1 VTEGAL
7 LRPGET
13 CWRIEPA
20 TRVKVLVA
28 DQDYF
33 AALSEALSA
42 ARRSILILGW
52 AFDPRTRLA
61 PDGGW
66 QSPASDEIGRTLIA
80 LADANPELD
89 VRVLIWRSALPISA
103 TQHFFPHRAKA
114 WFRHSK
120 VKFRLDAEVPF
131 GACHHQ
137 KVVVIDDV
145 LAFCGSGDLTG
156 DRWDSQAHPDV
167 DARRMTPD
175 GVAHAPRHEVTAMVE
190 GLAARALGDL
200 ARSRWAL
207 ATGEIL
213 DPVGPCGSDPWPDGA
228 TPDLTGATVAIAR
241 TLPDWRGQRGVR
253 EISALTTEAIAAA
266 REFVYLEN
274 QYFTAPVIVEALA
287 ARLLEPDGPAVVLV
301 SSLHSPSYFD
311 RLTMDRARVLALRQ
325 LGAADVFSRFHALAP
340 LTARGAPI
348 TVHSKVMIVDDR
360 FARISS
366 ANLNNRSGGFDTE
379 CEVVLEAQ
387 IPEQQEAI
395 AALVDRL
402 MGHWIGRPA
411 EVIAR
416 ARANRRR
423 LASMLAP
430 EGRLGRLVSL
440 EPAPLG
446 RLGNLIAVYH
456 LGDPTEAADAWRPIG
471 RRHRLYGRDS
481 VP

>member
-1 VTEGAL
+1 VTEGTL

-20 TRVKVLVA
+20 TRVKVLIA

-52 AFDPRTRLA
+52 GFDPRTRLA

-137 KVVVIDDV
+137 KVVVIDDT
-145 LAFCGSGDLTG
+145 LAFCGSGDLSG
-156 DRWDSQAHPDV
+156 DRWDSQAHPDA

-175 GVAHAPRHEVTAMVE
+175 GVEHAPRHEVTAMVE

-207 ATGEIL
+207 ATGEFL
-213 DPVGPCGSDPWPDGA
+213 NPVSPCGSDPWPRGA

-241 TLPDWRGQRGVR
+241 TLPDWRGQQGVR
-253 EISALTTEAIAAA
+253 EIAALTTEAIGAA
-266 REFVYLEN
+266 RDLIYLEN
-274 QYFTAPVIVEALA
+274 QYFTSPPVVEALA
-287 ARLLEPDGPAVVLV
+287 ERLAEPDGPAIVLV
-301 SSLHSPSYFD
+301 SSLRSPSYFD
-311 RLTMDRARVLALRQ
+311 RLTMDRARVLAVRRLR
-325 LGAADVFSRFHALAP
+325 AADLFGRFHAVAP
-340 LTARGAPI
+340 VTAMGAPI
-348 TVHSKVMIVDDR
+348 TVHSKVMVVDDR
-360 FARISS
+360 LARISS

-379 CEVVLEAQ
+379 CEVVLEARF
-387 IPEQQEAI
+387 PEQRDAI

-402 MGHWIGRPA
+402 LGHWIGRPA
-411 EVIAR
+411 EAIAS
-416 ARANRRR
+416 ARANRGG
-423 LASMLAP
+423 LTNMLGS
-430 EGRLGRLVSL
+430 EGNLGRLV
-440 EPAPLG
+440 PLG
-446 RLGNLIAVYH
+446 PVSLGPLGGFIAVYH
-456 LGDPTEAADAWRPIG
+456 LGDPTEVADAWRPIS
-471 RRHRLYGRDS
+471 RRRRADRRR
-481 VP
+481 